1 MRRQREIINFLKQP
15 WGSKHQ
21 GQSVNGSIHEKT
33 VLEVIRVLWSHDSN
47 WTERGFRYSIDAK
60 PSISS
65 SDNWLLLKSQ
75 IRDISSKASTC
86 YTLSPEPETSIIS
99 EEDLGSVPYRR
110 ATPEMLQRLP
120 LYHCPV
126 SFWWIYIMICFCSRK
141 AKVSDSA
148 CFGCFFW
155 SLKLTWDVDLV
166 VLRAHS
172 RPWSL

>member
-1 MRRQREIINFLKQP
+1 MGEITVYVFFCEKVKGDHQFLETAAGEQTSGTVCQRLN
-15 WGSKHQ
+15 
-21 GQSVNGSIHEKT
+21 NEKT

-75 IRDISSKASTC
+75 IRDISSKASTRNGSFLNTQTSLWH
-86 YTLSPEPETSIIS
+86 TLSPKPETSIIS

-126 SFWWIYIMICFCSRK
+126 SFWWIYY
-141 AKVSDSA
+141 
-148 CFGCFFW
+148 
-155 SLKLTWDVDLV
+155 DLF
-166 VLRAHS
+166 LFKKS
-172 RPWSL
+172 